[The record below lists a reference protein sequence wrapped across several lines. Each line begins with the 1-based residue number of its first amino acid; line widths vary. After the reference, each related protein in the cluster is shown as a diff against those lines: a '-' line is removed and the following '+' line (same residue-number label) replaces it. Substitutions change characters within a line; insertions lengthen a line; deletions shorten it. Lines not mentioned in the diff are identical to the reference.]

1 MRYTYFKN
9 LWMVAILTLIIV
21 ILPACQQQDSKIPA
35 VVERVVD
42 GDTIKVE
49 VNNRSETV
57 RLLLVDTPESVHPS
71 KPVQPYGKE
80 ASNFVKEL
88 LPEGKEVKLE
98 MDVGERDKYGRL
110 LAYVWVDGKMLNEL
124 LLEKG
129 YARVAY
135 VFEPNTKYVDRFRD
149 IQEKARK
156 QELKIWSIENYAT
169 DRGFEEDQVEQ
180 NETKSEQKVSC
191 KQPLIK
197 GNINSKGE
205 KIYHT
210 PDSPQY
216 KVTKPEMMFCTEKE
230 AKAAGFRSPD
240 R

>member
-1 MRYTYFKN
+1 MRNTYLQNF
-9 LWMVAILTLIIV
+9 WMAAMVTLIMI

-80 ASNFVKEL
+80 ASDFVKKL

-98 MDVGERDKYGRL
+98 MDIGERDKYGRL

-135 VFEPNTKYVDRFRD
+135 VFEPNTKYVDRFRK
-149 IQEKARK
+149 IQERARK
-156 QELKIWSIENYAT
+156 QELNIWSIENYAT
-169 DRGFEEDQVEQ
+169 DRGFEENQ
-180 NETKSEQKVSC
+180 TKSEQNMSC

-216 KVTKPEMMFCTEKE
+216 NVTKPEMMFCTEQE
-230 AKAAGFRSPD
+230 AKTAGFHPPKK
-240 R
+240 